1 VLTMHPTLLIGPAEW
16 HADEMPRDEFLAR
29 IAALWLGSAASTTGA
44 IVYGDAR
51 HHAELAYLTNF
62 TPKLEPALAL
72 IPKAGAPRL
81 LVGGG
86 VNMLPAARPLTW
98 IEDLLP
104 LRNVGKTI
112 AQWAEACAPD
122 GGRPVLIGAGAMS
135 FALHCEIVESLGRD
149 TPDVTLALRSL
160 MQCKR
165 PCELNAIRRACATLA
180 ASVAAIGQ
188 AQRAGATAASAAL
201 AGEHEAIRRGAQDV
215 RMLFSID
222 RGRTFRP
229 FDGVLM
235 EATPAD
241 LLQVYVAVRDAG
253 YWSEGFVVIG
263 RPHPAADKA
272 CAALR
277 SVIAGAKPGVTA
289 RVIGGAMAAAI
300 RPYQV
305 HPIAARSFGNAIG
318 LALEE
323 APILSA
329 ESDIVLVPGSVHSL
343 RIGISDNADQFAVV
357 SAMISIGGE
366 GCETLWSACRAG
378 GSG

>member
-1 VLTMHPTLLIGPAEW
+1 MHPTLLIGPAEW

-29 IAALWLGSAASTTGA
+29 IGALWLGCAPSTTGA

-72 IPKAGAPRL
+72 IPKAGVPRL

-112 AQWAEACAPD
+112 AQWAGACAPD
-122 GGRPVLIGAGAMS
+122 GGRPVLIAAGTMS
-135 FALHCEIVESLGRD
+135 FGLHCEIVESLGRD
-149 TPDVTLALRSL
+149 TPDATLALRSL

-222 RGRTFRP
+222 HGRTFRP
-229 FDGVLM
+229 F
-235 EATPAD
+235 
-241 LLQVYVAVRDAG
+241 
-253 YWSEGFVVIG
+253 
-263 RPHPAADKA
+263 
-272 CAALR
+272 
-277 SVIAGAKPGVTA
+277 
-289 RVIGGAMAAAI
+289 
-300 RPYQV
+300 
-305 HPIAARSFGNAIG
+305 
-318 LALEE
+318 
-323 APILSA
+323 
-329 ESDIVLVPGSVHSL
+329 
-343 RIGISDNADQFAVV
+343 
-357 SAMISIGGE
+357 
-366 GCETLWSACRAG
+366 
-378 GSG
+378 